1 MIGARLTMGIFNSDS
16 KIQEKQF
23 SQQMQATSE
32 ANDGNLATQMNNF
45 DNIVHE
51 PQVSAMF
58 LESSDKLFR
67 MRFIPKLN
75 SDGEMVFVGGRP
87 EGDWVKDYAD
97 YNEPIGDEQR
107 CFVKDEQKM
116 KFIDMSLGFLVEA
129 KGFRDTHQ
137 GKKENGKLREAEM
150 VNTFNR
156 VEGLRKSILVGS
168 RVSGDSGKLAKSQII
183 DSSARIFRESVAPK
197 KKPFL
202 GGLFG

>member
-1 MIGARLTMGIFNSDS
+1 MFGSD
-16 KIQEKQF
+16 KRIQDKQF
-23 SQQMQATSE
+23 NQQMQANAE
-32 ANDGNLATQMNNF
+32 ANDGNIATQMNNF

-67 MRFIPKLN
+67 MRFIPKL
-75 SDGEMVFVGGRP
+75 DGDGKVVYVGGIP
-87 EGDWVKDYAD
+87 EGTWVKEYSE

-116 KFIDMSLGFLVEA
+116 KFVDMSLGFLVEA
-129 KGFRDTHQ
+129 KGFRDTHHGQ
-137 GKKENGKLREAEM
+137 KENNRLRVAEM

-156 VEGLRKSILVGS
+156 VEGYRKSILVGS
-168 RVSGDSGKLAKSQII
+168 RVSGDSGKLAKSQIV
-183 DSSARIFRESVAPK
+183 DSSARIFRETAGPK